1 MLTTRGPEIA
11 VDPRIDM
18 TPRAKSSW
26 LRLIDNTTD
35 CITQSINRT
44 VQISTGQAAGL
55 LGFYNKIKGVNF
67 VLYDRH
73 SALVYACTHLPNG
86 LLRIFAVVK
95 RKATATRLA
104 EIDKIATPFFL

>member
-18 TPRAKSSW
+18 TPSAKSAW
-26 LRLIDNTTD
+26 FRLIDNTTD

-44 VQISTGQAAGL
+44 VQISTGHAVGL
-55 LGFYNKIKGVNF
+55 LGFYNRIKGVTF
-67 VLYDRH
+67 ILYDRH
-73 SALVYACTHLPNG
+73 SNLVYACARLPNG

-95 RKATATRLA
+95 RKATVTRLVK
-104 EIDKIATPFFL
+104 IDEIATPFVL